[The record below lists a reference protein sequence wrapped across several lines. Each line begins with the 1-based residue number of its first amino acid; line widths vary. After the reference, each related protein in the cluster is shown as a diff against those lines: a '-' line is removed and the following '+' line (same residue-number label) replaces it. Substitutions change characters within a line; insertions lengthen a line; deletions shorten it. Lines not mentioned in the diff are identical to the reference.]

1 MNKIKYIIGF
11 VSIFTSVS
19 CEDYLDVVPDNV
31 ATIDNAFSDEV
42 QARKYLFT
50 CYSYLPN
57 SSNIGGT
64 PGWLSGDEFWVN
76 SEQRNR
82 NYTSALEIAEGVQNA
97 DSPRLNYYGFFFRGI
112 RVCNTFISRIDDVRG
127 MDDTDKKRWK
137 SEAIFLKA
145 YYHYYLIKMYGPIPL
160 IDINIPISASPDEV
174 RSTRKSF
181 DECIDYVVDLLDLS
195 AEGLPSIIVEELD
208 ELGRIT
214 KAIALSLK
222 SEVLLTAA
230 SPLFN
235 GNPDYSNFNNIDGT
249 PFFTVY
255 DAEKW
260 KRAAGASLEA
270 IEEAESFGNSLYTFS
285 DLIVGGI
292 SPTTELKMTLRGRVT
307 DKWNSEIIWSN
318 TVSRNLQSLSQAN
331 VSGRHSATQQSLS
344 PTLRIVKQYY
354 TNNGVPVEEDKSW
367 VNKNLLGLRIATAA
381 DRFNIK
387 EGEEIPE
394 MHFDREPRFYA
405 DLGFDRSV
413 WFGQGRLDENDPYI
427 VESRLGESAGKATIH
442 DFSITG
448 YFPKKLV
455 NYKNTF
461 TSSGNY
467 QTNYYPFPIMRLS
480 ELYLSYAEAMN
491 EYSGPSE
498 DVYRYIDIIRNR
510 AGLEGVVESWANN
523 SLIPDKPSGKD
534 GLRDI
539 IHRERLIELSF
550 ENHRYWDLRRWKL
563 AKNYMNSHIQGWD
576 INSKEKGNYYKI
588 VNIFDQKFEDKDYL
602 WPIRTY
608 LLIINTNLVQN
619 PGW

>member
-260 KRAAGASLEA
+260 KRAADASLEA